1 MCQACE
7 GAAQLRQACDGAA
20 QLRPACDGGARLRH
34 DGAAH
39 HRLSRRSF
47 GRGLLA
53 AAIAPGCL
61 GGSAEAI
68 VDPRMRLMLPAGAP
82 RTVALTL
89 DACGGAADMRIIET
103 LLDLSIP
110 ATIFLTEL
118 WLRGNAPAVALLRSR
133 GDQFSLQN
141 HGERHLPPV
150 LGNRRVYGLP
160 VAGTPEAIRHE
171 VEAGA
176 DAVAAT
182 GAQRPHWYRGA
193 AALYSEAALP
203 EIESLGFRVAA
214 YSLNADQGA
223 SLPAATVAA
232 RIAQVTSGD
241 VIIGHINQPHRPSGA
256 GIAEGIS
263 TLHQVGV
270 RFVTLD
276 AVPVSGLSCEGVR
289 SSQFPLA

>member
-7 GAAQLRQACDGAA
+7 AAARLRHNDE
-20 QLRPACDGGARLRH
+20 ARLRH
-34 DGAAH
+34 DGEAPL
-39 HRLSRRSF
+39 RLSRRSF
-47 GRGLLA
+47 GRGLFA

-68 VDPRMRLMLPAGAP
+68 VDPRMRLLLPPGAP

-89 DACGGAADMRIIET
+89 DACGGATDMRILQT
-103 LLDLSIP
+103 LLDRSIP

-118 WLRGNAPAVALLRSR
+118 WLRGNAPVVELLRSR
-133 GDQFSLQN
+133 GEQFSLQN

-150 LGNRRVYGLP
+150 LGSHRVYGLP

-176 DAVAAT
+176 NAVAAT

-193 AALYSEAALP
+193 AALYSEAAIP
-203 EIESLGFRVAA
+203 EIEALGFRIGA

-223 SLPAATVAA
+223 SLPAASVAA
-232 RIAQVTSGD
+232 RIGLATSGD
-241 VIIGHINQPHRPSGA
+241 VIIGHINQPHRSSGA
-256 GIAEGIS
+256 GIAEGV
-263 TLHQVGV
+263 TALHQAGM

-276 AVPVSGLSCEGVR
+276 AVPVSGPACEIPHGR
-289 SSQFPLA
+289 HAPLA